1 MDSLLQLDYSIFHF
15 INHTISN
22 SFLDVLLPFLR
33 HANNWIPLY
42 IFLAIYLLYKYNIEA
57 IKYILYIVLAFAL
70 ADYISAG
77 IIKPFVARLR
87 PCHSAY
93 LQVNLLLGHCGGKWS
108 FPSTH
113 ATNHI
118 AIALSIVMANIFTKR
133 WINLCWIIW
142 AIAIGFAQIYV
153 GVHFPS
159 DVLAGII
166 LGSMIAFINWK
177 YILPA
182 IEKMYERLLIR

>member
-42 IFLAIYLLYKYNIEA
+42 IFLEIYLLYKYNIEA
-57 IKYILYIVLAFAL
+57 LKYILYIVLAFAL

-93 LQVNLLLGHCGGKWS
+93 LQANLLLGHCGGKWS

>member
-1 MDSLLQLDYSIFHF
+1 M
-15 INHTISN
+15 
-22 SFLDVLLPFLR
+22 
-33 HANNWIPLY
+33 
-42 IFLAIYLLYKYNIEA
+42 LYKYNIEA
-57 IKYILYIVLAFAL
+57 LKYILYIVLAFAL

-93 LQVNLLLGHCGGKWS
+93 LQANLLLGHCGGKWS

>member
-57 IKYILYIVLAFAL
+57 LKYILYIVLAFAL

>member
-57 IKYILYIVLAFAL
+57 IKYILYIVVAFAL

-93 LQVNLLLGHCGGKWS
+93 LQANLLLGHCGGKWS

>member
-57 IKYILYIVLAFAL
+57 IKYILYIVFAFAL

-93 LQVNLLLGHCGGKWS
+93 LQANLLLGHCGGKWS

>member
-57 IKYILYIVLAFAL
+57 LKYILYIVLAFAL

-93 LQVNLLLGHCGGKWS
+93 LQANLLLGHCGGKWS

>member
-57 IKYILYIVLAFAL
+57 INYILYIVLAFAL

>member
-57 IKYILYIVLAFAL
+57 IKYILYIVFAFAL

>member
-42 IFLAIYLLYKYNIEA
+42 IFVAIYLLYKYNIEA